1 MIVVTG
7 GAGFIGSNLVKTL
20 NDLGLED
27 ILIVDH
33 LKNSA
38 KMENLRGLQF
48 IDYQDKVRFLSR
60 IENGGAGLGAIDA
73 IFHLGA
79 CSDTM
84 EADGAYMLETNYEY
98 SKILLHHCLQGG
110 IPFQYASSASVYGD
124 GSHGFREEPSCE
136 KPLNVYAYSKVLFDN
151 YVERLKPPIGCQVV
165 GLRYFNVFGPQEN
178 HKGRMASIAFQLYH
192 QLKTGGV
199 ARLFAGTDGYGDG
212 EQRRDFIHVQD
223 VVRVH
228 QYFWAHPEKS
238 GVFNCG
244 TGRANP
250 FNAVAQALIDR
261 LGFGRIEYVPFPSTL
276 AGKYQSFTEA
286 DLGRLRRSG
295 CDVEFT
301 PLSEAVAAY
310 CDCLEQTGGYF
321 SQ

>member
-7 GAGFIGSNLVKTL
+7 GAGFIGSNLVKCL
-20 NDLGLED
+20 NDQGRED

-38 KMENLRGLQF
+38 KMENLRGLKF
-48 IDYQDKVRFLSR
+48 ADYQDKARFTSR
-60 IENGGAGLGAIDA
+60 VENHAAGLGRIDG

-84 EADGAYMLETNYEY
+84 EADGSYMLETNYEC
-98 SKILLHHCLQGG
+98 SKILLHYCLAAGV
-110 IPFQYASSASVYGD
+110 PFHYSSSASVYG
-124 GSHGFREEPSCE
+124 GGEKGFREAEACE
-136 KPLNVYAYSKVLFDN
+136 HPLNIYAYSKWLFDS
-151 YVERLKPPIGCQVV
+151 YVRRLRPPLGSQVV

-192 QLKTGGV
+192 QLKQGGV
-199 ARLFAGTDGYGDG
+199 ARLFAGTGGYGDG
-212 EQRRDFIHVQD
+212 EQRRDFISVQD

-228 QYFWAHPEKS
+228 MFFWQHPGRS

-244 TGRANP
+244 TGKAHA
-250 FNAVAQALIDR
+250 FNDVAQALIDR
-261 LGFGRIEYVPFPSTL
+261 LGYGRIEYIPFPASL

-286 DLGRLRRSG
+286 DPTQLRSAG
-295 CDVEFT
+295 WNEEFT
-301 PLSEAVAAY
+301 PLAQAVADY
-310 CDCLEQTGGYF
+310 CDCLEATDGYLR
-321 SQ
+321 